1 MWRTRAIVSTL
12 LEDVAALRI
21 SRTGA
26 RGEDSVPAT
35 EQVPLGL
42 ELLEGARKRARL
54 VVAFD
59 WIALLL
65 LFIFRDQGRAF
76 LPTGPSVEELFTLG
90 ILAVAV
96 HSGFR
101 LGQLEK
107 LGSVKRVCRE
117 ILERD
122 PEADDA

>member
-12 LEDVAALRI
+12 IEDVAALRI
-21 SRTGA
+21 STGGD

-35 EQVPLGL
+35 ERVPLGL
-42 ELLEGARKRARL
+42 ELLERARKRARL

-59 WIALLL
+59 WAALFL
-65 LFIFRDQGRAF
+65 LFFTRDQGRTF
-76 LPTGPSVEELFTLG
+76 LPSGPTVEVVFTLG
-90 ILAVAV
+90 VLAVAV

-107 LGSVKRVCRE
+107 LGSVERVCRE
-117 ILERD
+117 LLERD
-122 PEADDA
+122 P

>member
-21 SRTGA
+21 SRTGD

-35 EQVPLGL
+35 EQVSLGL
-42 ELLEGARKRARL
+42 ELLDRARKRARL

-65 LFIFRDQGRAF
+65 LFIFRDQGRPF
-76 LPTGPSVEELFTLG
+76 LPMGSSVEVVFTLG
-90 ILAVAV
+90 VLAVAV

-107 LGSVKRVCRE
+107 LGSVERVCRE

-122 PEADDA
+122 PEAGDT

>member
-1 MWRTRAIVSTL
+1 MWRTRAIVSML

-76 LPTGPSVEELFTLG
+76 LPTGPSVEVLFTLG